1 MRLDRAADVI
11 GKGLAVL
18 GLVVALLSLF
28 RLDGTGVGLGLMLG
42 LYGLLVGLLG
52 AIYRELVGI
61 RQHLEDRDAPFSR

>member
-1 MRLDRAADVI
+1 MRLEKVADVV

-18 GLVVALLSLF
+18 GLLVVLLSLF

-52 AIYRELVGI
+52 AIYGELKGI
-61 RQHLEDRDAPFSR
+61 KERL